1 MSDYKFGTKIQNSD
15 NKVDRVYFMIFYNEK
30 ENAKKLGYK
39 WDKEK
44 RSWYKDLI
52 YSKTLQLHYDINKNH
67 NEKHI
72 YEKYNELINM
82 YDKVPIIDEENID
95 KIQRTKDIL
104 YSC

>member
-52 YSKTLQLHYDINKNH
+52 YSKELKIHYEVNKNH
-67 NEKHI
+67 NEKDI
-72 YEKYNELINM
+72 YDKYNDI
-82 YDKVPIIDEENID
+82 YYRTIEENVFS
-95 KIQRTKDIL
+95 KSEKVNESKARDIL